1 VAAARARH
9 PRSLPE
15 PADTTADF
23 GLRALR
29 RHKGLRK
36 HESATLTQ
44 IRTGKIGLRGFLAER
59 RVPSIVTPLYP
70 YGIGPETPEHI
81 IIHCP
86 DLQQERLGLRS
97 ISGYRPRTR
106 RDLAEASGYPST
118 TGALAK
124 WMLRIGRLRE
134 FRLAEQ
140 IARAE
145 EAPEEA
151 PEEEVEEAEEEASRD
166 TDPNLELTTLG

>member
-9 PRSLPE
+9 LRSLPE
-15 PADTTADF
+15 PAETTADF
-23 GLRALR
+23 GPQALR

-36 HESATLTQ
+36 HESVTLTQ
-44 IRTGKIGLRGFLAER
+44 IRTGKIGLRAFLAKR
-59 RVPSIVTPLYP
+59 RVPGIVTPLCP
-70 YGIGPETPEHI
+70 CSIGPETPEYI

-97 ISGYRPRTR
+97 IRGHLPRTR
-106 RDLAEASGYPST
+106 RDLAETSTHPST
-118 TGALAK
+118 VGALAK

-145 EAPEEA
+145 KAPEEA
-151 PEEEVEEAEEEASRD
+151 PEEEVEEAEEEGSRD